1 MARRGVVPDAVP
13 TAGGLGTMGWPQWDA
28 ATRSWHRA
36 HGAAKPG
43 DPSPQQGAWGGDPLN
58 PPRLGVRVAPLWH
71 WDLTDHHCGIIIH
84 FQPHEQKQGP
94 EPPAVGTR
102 GQRDTPIVPSPPPS
116 DPRGDLGHPNVC
128 RCRVRS
134 RPRPI
139 SREGSGVFWPDTHG
153 PTSPHGAEMLLGGR
167 GHTQLMGRG
176 LHIRT
181 SPPRCLPHPPPPPPN
196 YLTWRLRRFGDTPM
210 PPAPCP

>member
-1 MARRGVVPDAVP
+1 MRESCPVTPGPAPLEQRGLFLGFCPFFKKKKKKIRISKESIGATPQPCEGRRRGGVPAAVARRGVVPDAVP

-43 DPSPQQGAWGGDPLN
+43 NPGPQQGAWGGDPLN

-71 WDLTDHHCGIIIH
+71 WDLTDHHCGIIVP

-102 GQRDTPIVPSPPPS
+102 GQRDTPMVPSPPPQWS
-116 DPRGDLGHPNVC
+116 QR
-128 RCRVRS
+128 
-134 RPRPI
+134 
-139 SREGSGVFWPDTHG
+139 
-153 PTSPHGAEMLLGGR
+153 
-167 GHTQLMGRG
+167 
-176 LHIRT
+176 
-181 SPPRCLPHPPPPPPN
+181 
-196 YLTWRLRRFGDTPM
+196 
-210 PPAPCP
+210 